1 MKIRSVNIGEEILSR
16 LNQMN
21 LSKSEFGR
29 LIGIPQQNV
38 NRILDRK
45 SIDTE
50 KLIKI
55 SSVLKFNFFSLY
67 FDEDRIEEIG
77 KMTISATDH
86 SQAAGRD
93 LHVATSARESELE
106 RENSDLRQQL
116 IEAQS
121 KIIRLMEDKSTY

>member
-1 MKIRSVNIGEEILSR
+1 MDLQIIKKIVEENRFSGGIRGLAETVGMTE
-16 LNQMN
+16 QN
-21 LSKSEFGR
+21 LHRCVRENKIQAGD
-29 LIGIPQQNV
+29 L
-38 NRILDRK
+38 
-45 SIDTE
+45 E
-50 KLIKI
+50 KIAKALGVPIT
-55 SSVLKFNFFSLY
+55 VF
-67 FDEDRIEEIG
+67 FDEGRG
-77 KMTISATDH
+77 TVTVSATDH

>member
-1 MKIRSVNIGEEILSR
+1 MDLQIIKKIVEENRFSGGIRGLAETVGMTEQNLHRCVRENKIQAGDLEKIAKALGVPITVFFDKGRGSVT
-16 LNQMN
+16 
-21 LSKSEFGR
+21 
-29 LIGIPQQNV
+29 V
-38 NRILDRK
+38 
-45 SIDTE
+45 
-50 KLIKI
+50 
-55 SSVLKFNFFSLY
+55 
-67 FDEDRIEEIG
+67 
-77 KMTISATDH
+77 SATDH